1 MQRYRVCVPTSAPTY
16 VTLPKNAVCNYYFRM
31 PRLKGYSVHEVIT
44 MLENDENFWEA
55 NVYICPPTDPNCSDG
70 DSADEELGTIDN
82 LSRNQ
87 LAAEG
92 EATVLRGPHERERI
106 GGYEETED
114 TLEDTSEVTT
124 SSAGGELVVSAGPS
138 HAATDSSSPVSTHL
152 PRVSKRRSSSSKSV
166 ASTKADRSAKSATSP
181 ANKVNSGPST
191 RASTSSSAGTPD
203 PESTPSN
210 HSPAVATDV
219 KFALCITCATELS
232 AWLSAVHSV
241 TEKQRRSEC
250 NPTSVQTASTIFWSQ
265 VEHNVVVVSAG

>member
-1 MQRYRVCVPTSAPTY
+1 
-16 VTLPKNAVCNYYFRM
+16 
-31 PRLKGYSVHEVIT
+31 

-70 DSADEELGTIDN
+70 DSADEELGTID
-82 LSRNQ
+82 NQ

-138 HAATDSSSPVSTHL
+138 HATTDSTSPVSTHL

-181 ANKVNSGPST
+181 ANIANSGPST

-210 HSPAVATDV
+210 HSRAVATDV
-219 KFALCITCATELS
+219 KFALCNTCATELS

-241 TEKQRRSEC
+241 TEKQRRSGC
-250 NPTSVQTASTIFWSQ
+250 NPTSVQTASTICWSQ
-265 VEHNVVVVSAG
+265 VEHNIVVVSAG

>member
-1 MQRYRVCVPTSAPTY
+1 
-16 VTLPKNAVCNYYFRM
+16 
-31 PRLKGYSVHEVIT
+31 

-55 NVYICPPTDPNCSDG
+55 NVYICPPADPNCSDG
-70 DSADEELGTIDN
+70 DSVDEELGTIDN

-114 TLEDTSEVTT
+114 TLEDTCTSEVTT
-124 SSAGGELVVSAGPS
+124 SSAGGELVVSACGPS
-138 HAATDSSSPVSTHL
+138 HADTDSSSPLTTHL
-152 PRVSKRRSSSSKSV
+152 PRVWKRRSSSSKSV
-166 ASTKADRSAKSATSP
+166 ASTKVDRSTKSATSP
-181 ANKVNSGPST
+181 ANKVNSRPST

-210 HSPAVATDV
+210 HSPAVAADV
-219 KFALCITCATELS
+219 KFALCNTCATELS

-241 TEKQRRSEC
+241 TEKQRPSEC
-250 NPTSVQTASTIFWSQ
+250 NPYRRHQPFSGVKWNTTLWCLQD
-265 VEHNVVVVSAG
+265 ESATHL